1 MHDRTWQ
8 EGGVVKRKAKLI
20 VGAVTAVAAIG
31 IGTGIGIAGGGDD
44 DRPLGGTD
52 YDRATAA
59 ALEHVDGTVTETE
72 VGDGGAAYE
81 VEIRRPDGSQVEV
94 QLDADFTVI
103 GSEADDDG
111 PNDRDGAGD
120 D

>member
-1 MHDRTWQ
+1 MQKKT
-8 EGGVVKRKAKLI
+8 KMI
-20 VGAVTAVAAIG
+20 VAATIAVAALAVG
-31 IGTGIGIAGGGDD
+31 AGVGIASGGDD
-44 DRPLGGTD
+44 DKPLKGSD
-52 YDRATAA
+52 YERATAA

-81 VEIRRPDGSQVEV
+81 VEIRRADGTQVEV
-94 QLDADFTVI
+94 QLDSNFEVM
-103 GSEADDDG
+103 GSENDDDG